1 MSGPL
6 AVGGQ
11 APEFELRDQNMRK
24 VSLSALRADRRVL
37 LVFFPLAFTGTCQG
51 ELGHIRDN
59 LDSFSNDEVTTVAIS
74 VGPPPT
80 HKVWA
85 SAQGFLFPIL
95 SDFWPHGEVARAYGV
110 FNETSGYA
118 NRGTFL
124 VERDGT
130 IAFAD
135 VIGPGESRDEAVW
148 TKGLAAV

>member
-1 MSGPL
+1 M
-6 AVGGQ
+6 
-11 APEFELRDQNMRK
+11 
-24 VSLSALRADRRVL
+24 
-37 LVFFPLAFTGTCQG
+37 
-51 ELGHIRDN
+51 
-59 LDSFSNDEVTTVAIS
+59 
-74 VGPPPT
+74 
-80 HKVWA
+80 A

-148 TKGLAAV
+148 TKVLAAV